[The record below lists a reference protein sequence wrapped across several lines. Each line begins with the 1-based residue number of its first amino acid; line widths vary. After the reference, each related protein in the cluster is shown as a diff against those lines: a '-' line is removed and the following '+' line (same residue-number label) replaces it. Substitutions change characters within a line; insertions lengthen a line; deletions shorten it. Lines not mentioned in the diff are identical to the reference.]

1 MALLCFLVAFGF
13 SFIGSIP
20 PGTIN
25 LTILQLGLEK
35 KINIAWKFAF
45 AASIIEYPYAWIAV
59 KFANLI
65 LSNPAIVKNMHLI
78 AGSVMII
85 LGALNLWASTR
96 TTSLAV
102 RFSNSGFRKGLVL
115 GILNPLAIP
124 YWIAM
129 TAYFKTQQWIDLSSQ
144 LNLHSYLSG
153 VFVGAFLILM
163 VIAYLANRV
172 ADFFTHSKLVK
183 RIPGITLLVLGVYSL
198 IQWFL

>member
-1 MALLCFLVAFGF
+1 MVQAFLVAFGF

-35 KINIAWKFAF
+35 KINVAWKFAF
-45 AASIIEYPYAWIAV
+45 AASIMEYPYAWIAV

-78 AGSVMII
+78 AGLVMIV
-85 LGALNLWASTR
+85 LGTMNLWASTR
-96 TTSLAV
+96 STSLSV

-129 TAYFKTQQWIDLSSQ
+129 TAYFKTQQWIDLSTT
-144 LNLHSYLSG
+144 LTLHSYLTG
-153 VFVGAFLILM
+153 VFLGAFLILII
-163 VIAYLANRV
+163 IAYLANRV
-172 ADFFTHSKLVK
+172 ADLFTHSKLLK
-183 RIPGITLLVLGVYSL
+183 KIPGATLLVLGAYSL
-198 IQWFL
+198 VQWFF

>member
-1 MALLCFLVAFGF
+1 MVQAFLVAFGF

-45 AASIIEYPYAWIAV
+45 AASIMEYPYAWIAV

-78 AGSVMII
+78 AGLVMIV
-85 LGALNLWASTR
+85 LGTMNLWASTR
-96 TTSLAV
+96 STSLSV

-129 TAYFKTQQWIDLSSQ
+129 TAYFKTQQWIDLSST
-144 LNLHSYLSG
+144 LTLHSYLTG
-153 VFVGAFLILM
+153 VFMGAFLILII
-163 VIAYLANRV
+163 IAYLANRL
-172 ADFFTHSKLVK
+172 ADLFTHSKLLK
-183 RIPGITLLVLGVYSL
+183 KIPGATLLVLGAYSL
-198 IQWFL
+198 VQWFF

>member
-1 MALLCFLVAFGF
+1 MVQAFIVAFAF

-35 KINIAWKFAF
+35 KINTAWKFAF
-45 AASIIEYPYAWIAV
+45 AASCIEYPYAWIAV

-78 AGSVMII
+78 TGVVMIV
-85 LGALNLWASTR
+85 LGVLNLWTSTR
-96 TTSLAV
+96 TTALAV
-102 RFSNSGFRKGLVL
+102 RFSKSGFRRGLVL

-129 TAYFKTQQWIDLSSQ
+129 TAYFKTERWIDLSSN
-144 LNLHSYLSG
+144 LDLHSYLLG
-153 VFVGAFLILM
+153 IFLGAFLILL
-163 VIAYLANRV
+163 VIAHLANRL
-172 ADFFTHSKLVK
+172 AHIFTHSKLLK
-183 RIPGITLLVLGVYSL
+183 KIPGATLVIL
-198 IQWFL
+198 

>member
-1 MALLCFLVAFGF
+1 MQAFIVAFAF

-35 KINIAWKFAF
+35 KIATAWKFAF
-45 AASIIEYPYAWIAV
+45 AASLMEYPYAWIAV

-78 AGSVMII
+78 SGLVMIG
-85 LGALNLWASTR
+85 LGAANLYTATR

-102 RFSNSGFRKGLVL
+102 RFSNSGFRKGIVL

-129 TAYFKTQQWIDLSSQ
+129 TAYFKTQQWIDLSSD
-144 LNLHSYLSG
+144 LNLHSYLLG
-153 VFVGAFLILM
+153 VFLGAFLILV
-163 VIAYLANRV
+163 VIAYLANRL
-172 ADFFTHSKLVK
+172 ADIFTHSKLLK
-183 RIPGITLLVLGVYSL
+183 KIPGVTLLALGLYSM

>member
-1 MALLCFLVAFGF
+1 MIQAFIVSFAF

-35 KINIAWKFAF
+35 KTNIAWKFAF
-45 AASIIEYPYAWIAV
+45 AASLMESPYAWIAV

-78 AGSVMII
+78 SGIVMIV
-85 LGALNLWASTR
+85 LGALNLWTSSR
-96 TTSLAV
+96 TTALAV
-102 RFSNSGFRKGLVL
+102 KFSNSGFRKGLVL
-115 GILNPLAIP
+115 GLLNPLAIP

-129 TAYFKTQQWIDLSSQ
+129 TAYLQTQQWIDLSSH
-144 LNLHSYLSG
+144 LNLHGYLLG
-153 VFVGAFLILM
+153 VFLGAFLILLL
-163 VIAYLANRV
+163 IAKLANRL
-172 ADFFTHSKLVK
+172 ADIFTHSKLLK
-183 RIPGITLLVLGVYSL
+183 KIPGVTLLILGVYAL

>member
-1 MALLCFLVAFGF
+1 MIQAFIVSFAF

-45 AASIIEYPYAWIAV
+45 AASLMEYPYAWIAV

-78 AGSVMII
+78 SGIVMVV
-85 LGALNLWASTR
+85 LGALNLWTSSR
-96 TTSLAV
+96 TTALAV

-115 GILNPLAIP
+115 GLLNPLAIP

-129 TAYFKTQQWIDLSSQ
+129 TAYLRTQQWIDLSSN
-144 LNLHSYLSG
+144 LSLHSYLLG
-153 VFVGAFLILM
+153 VFLGAFLILIL
-163 VIAYLANRV
+163 IALLANRL
-172 ADFFTHSKLVK
+172 ADIFTHSNLLKK
-183 RIPGITLLVLGVYSL
+183 IPGVTLLLLGLYSL

>member
-1 MALLCFLVAFGF
+1 MVQAFLVAFGF

-45 AASIIEYPYAWIAV
+45 AASIMEYPYAWIAV

-78 AGSVMII
+78 AGLVMIV
-85 LGALNLWASTR
+85 LGTMNLWASTR
-96 TTSLAV
+96 STSLAV

-129 TAYFKTQQWIDLSSQ
+129 TAYFKTQQWIDLSSN
-144 LNLHSYLSG
+144 LSLHSYLTG
-153 VFVGAFLILM
+153 VFLGAFLILII
-163 VIAYLANRV
+163 IAYLANRL
-172 ADFFTHSKLVK
+172 ADLFTHSKVLK
-183 RIPGITLLVLGVYSL
+183 KIPGATLLVLGAYSL
-198 IQWFL
+198 VQWFF

>member
-1 MALLCFLVAFGF
+1 FLVAFAF

-45 AASIIEYPYAWIAV
+45 AASIVEYPYAWIAV

-65 LSNPAIVKNMHLI
+65 LSNPSIVKNMHLI
-78 AGSVMII
+78 AGLVMII

-96 TTSLAV
+96 STSLAV

-129 TAYFKTQQWIDLSSQ
+129 TAYFKTQQWIDLSS
-144 LNLHSYLSG
+144 NVYIHSYLSG
-153 VFVGAFLILM
+153 VFLGAFLILI
-163 VIAYLANRV
+163 VIAYLANKL
-172 ADFFTHSKLVK
+172 ADLFTHSKLLK
-183 RIPGITLLVLGVYSL
+183 KIPGATLLVLGAYSL
-198 IQWFL
+198 IQWLF

>member
-1 MALLCFLVAFGF
+1 MFQSFIVSFAF

-35 KINIAWKFAF
+35 KINTAWKFAF
-45 AASIIEYPYAWIAV
+45 AASFMEYPYAWIAV

-78 AGSVMII
+78 TGVVMIV
-85 LGALNLWASTR
+85 LGTLNLWASTR
-96 TTSLAV
+96 TTALAV
-102 RFSNSGFRKGLVL
+102 RFSNSGFRRGLVL

-129 TAYFKTQQWIDLSSQ
+129 TAYFKTQNWIDLSSN
-144 LNLHSYLSG
+144 LNLHSYLLG
-153 VFVGAFLILM
+153 VFLGAFLILI
-163 VIAYLANRV
+163 VIAHLANRL
-172 ADFFTHSKLVK
+172 ADIFKHSKLLRK
-183 RIPGITLLVLGVYSL
+183 IPGITLLILGVYSL
-198 IQWFL
+198 IQWFF